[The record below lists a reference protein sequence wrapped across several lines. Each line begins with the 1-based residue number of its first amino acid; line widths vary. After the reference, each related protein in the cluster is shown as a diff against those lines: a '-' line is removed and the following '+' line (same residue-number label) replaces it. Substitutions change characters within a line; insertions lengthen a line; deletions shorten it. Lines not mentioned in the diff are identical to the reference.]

1 MRSKALAGATQGGAD
16 GRTSVDQLGT
26 ILTWMQERGSES
38 FLFVTANDV
47 TGLPPE
53 LLRKGR
59 FDEIFFVDLP
69 NEEEQPKI
77 RQAALAANGRAQ
89 HAIGLGAGSARCEQ
103 FTGAEIAAI
112 VPEAMF
118 AAFADGGREI
128 TTEDLIAAT
137 KTVVPLV
144 KTMGDKLVR
153 LREFGETRA
162 RPAST
167 KKGRFQCNRGSFG
180 RVISRLQ
187 EPAALPVP
195 PPTAPN
201 GPAAGEKAPLAP
213 GPLTKNRASPV
224 FGRRDFGRL
233 GEGPVQLVRVIL
245 GAEQAE
251 FALRAYARNQRAA
264 LAARLAGRVR
274 FLGVGDGPLRLPL
287 GNQRAVNGRD
297 APEVDIA
304 PGVG

>member
-26 ILTWMQERGSES
+26 ILTWIQERGGES

-77 RQAALAANGRAQ
+77 LQAALAANGRAQ
-89 HAIGLGAGSARCEQ
+89 HAIDLGAGSARCEQ

-167 KKGRFQCNRGSFG
+167 KKAVATGTSG
-180 RVISRLQ
+180 
-187 EPAALPVP
+187 
-195 PPTAPN
+195 
-201 GPAAGEKAPLAP
+201 
-213 GPLTKNRASPV
+213 
-224 FGRRDFGRL
+224 
-233 GEGPVQLVRVIL
+233 
-245 GAEQAE
+245 
-251 FALRAYARNQRAA
+251 
-264 LAARLAGRVR
+264 
-274 FLGVGDGPLRLPL
+274 FLDV
-287 GNQRAVNGRD
+287 
-297 APEVDIA
+297 
-304 PGVG
+304 

>member
-26 ILTWMQERGSES
+26 ILTWMQERGGES

-47 TGLPPE
+47 TGLPE

-69 NEEEQPKI
+69 NDQEKPAI
-77 RQAALAANGRAQ
+77 LQAALTAHGRKEHKIDLEAVC
-89 HAIGLGAGSARCEQ
+89 ASCIQ
-103 FTGAEIAAI
+103 FNGAEIAAI

-118 AAFADGGREI
+118 AAFADGGQEI
-128 TTEDLIAAT
+128 TTEDLIEAT

-167 KKGRFQCNRGSFG
+167 KK
-180 RVISRLQ
+180 
-187 EPAALPVP
+187 
-195 PPTAPN
+195 
-201 GPAAGEKAPLAP
+201 
-213 GPLTKNRASPV
+213 
-224 FGRRDFGRL
+224 
-233 GEGPVQLVRVIL
+233 
-245 GAEQAE
+245 
-251 FALRAYARNQRAA
+251 
-264 LAARLAGRVR
+264 
-274 FLGVGDGPLRLPL
+274 
-287 GNQRAVNGRD
+287 AVSNVSG
-297 APEVDIA
+297 
-304 PGVG
+304 GF

>member
-1 MRSKALAGATQGGAD
+1 MIDEIEKMLAGATDGGAD
-16 GRTSVDQLGT
+16 GGTSKDQLGT
-26 ILTWMQERGSES
+26 LLTWMQERAGES
-38 FLFVTANDV
+38 FLFVTSNDV

-69 NEEEQPKI
+69 NDQEKPAI
-77 RQAALAANGRAQ
+77 LQAALTAHGRKEHNIDLEAVC
-89 HAIGLGAGSARCEQ
+89 ASCIQ
-103 FTGAEIAAI
+103 FNGAEIAAI

-167 KKGRFQCNRGSFG
+167 KKAVSNVSGG
-180 RVISRLQ
+180 
-187 EPAALPVP
+187 
-195 PPTAPN
+195 
-201 GPAAGEKAPLAP
+201 
-213 GPLTKNRASPV
+213 
-224 FGRRDFGRL
+224 
-233 GEGPVQLVRVIL
+233 
-245 GAEQAE
+245 
-251 FALRAYARNQRAA
+251 
-264 LAARLAGRVR
+264 
-274 FLGVGDGPLRLPL
+274 FLDV
-287 GNQRAVNGRD
+287 
-297 APEVDIA
+297 
-304 PGVG
+304 

>member
-26 ILTWMQERGSES
+26 ILTWIQERGGES

-47 TGLPPE
+47 TGLPE

-77 RQAALAANGRAQ
+77 LQAALAANGRAQ

-167 KKGRFQCNRGSFG
+167 KKAVSNVSGG
-180 RVISRLQ
+180 
-187 EPAALPVP
+187 
-195 PPTAPN
+195 
-201 GPAAGEKAPLAP
+201 
-213 GPLTKNRASPV
+213 
-224 FGRRDFGRL
+224 
-233 GEGPVQLVRVIL
+233 
-245 GAEQAE
+245 
-251 FALRAYARNQRAA
+251 
-264 LAARLAGRVR
+264 
-274 FLGVGDGPLRLPL
+274 FLDV
-287 GNQRAVNGRD
+287 
-297 APEVDIA
+297 
-304 PGVG
+304 

>member
-26 ILTWMQERGSES
+26 ILTWMQERGGES

-69 NEEEQPKI
+69 NDQEKPAI
-77 RQAALAANGRAQ
+77 LQAALTAHGRKEHNIDLEAVC
-89 HAIGLGAGSARCEQ
+89 ASCIN
-103 FTGAEIAAI
+103 FNGAEIAAI

-144 KTMGDKLVR
+144 KTMSDKLVR
-153 LREFGETRA
+153 FREFGETRA
-162 RPAST
+162 RPVST
-167 KKGRFQCNRGSFG
+167 KK
-180 RVISRLQ
+180 V
-187 EPAALPVP
+187 
-195 PPTAPN
+195 APN
-201 GPAAGEKAPLAP
+201 VTGGL
-213 GPLTKNRASPV
+213 LDV
-224 FGRRDFGRL
+224 
-233 GEGPVQLVRVIL
+233 
-245 GAEQAE
+245 
-251 FALRAYARNQRAA
+251 
-264 LAARLAGRVR
+264 
-274 FLGVGDGPLRLPL
+274 
-287 GNQRAVNGRD
+287 
-297 APEVDIA
+297 
-304 PGVG
+304 